1 MIFCSKYDILT
12 LGIIW
17 KGDNF
22 MPLTG
27 WNKKKVILFDLDGT
41 LTNPGI
47 GITNS
52 VMYALGK
59 FGIVVPDRRELYK
72 FIGPPLKESFE
83 AFYGFEETKAVQAVE
98 AYREYFGDKG
108 IFENELYEGIEPLL
122 KRLKGEGKI
131 IGLATSKPEIYAGR
145 ILEHFGIDGYFDILS
160 GSTLSG
166 ERTDKGEVIAWAFR
180 LLEEKTGQACLPED
194 MVMIGDREHDI
205 IGAKKNGISSI
216 GVLFGYGGM
225 EELTGA
231 GADAV
236 VSSVDRLAELLTGS
250 ARA

>member
-1 MIFCSKYDILT
+1 MIFCSNYGILT

-17 KGDNF
+17 KGDIF
-22 MPLTG
+22 MSLTE
-27 WNKKKVILFDLDGT
+27 WNKKRVILFDLDGT

-52 VMYALGK
+52 VMYALNR
-59 FGIVVPDRRELYK
+59 FGIAVSDRRELYK

-83 AFYGFEETKAVQAVE
+83 EFYGFEEARAVQAVA
-98 AYREYFGDKG
+98 AYREYFSDKG
-108 IFENELYEGIEPLL
+108 IFENELYEGIEALL
-122 KRLKGEGKI
+122 KRLKDAGKVV
-131 IGLATSKPEIYAGR
+131 GLATSKPEIYAGQ
-145 ILEHFGIDGYFDILS
+145 ILEYFGLDGYFDVLS
-160 GSTLSG
+160 GSTLGG
-166 ERTDKGEVIAWAFR
+166 ERTDKAEVIAWAFR
-180 LLEEKTGQACLPED
+180 LLEEKTGQACLPEE

-216 GVLFGYGGM
+216 GVLFGYGSM

-236 VSSVDRLAELLTGS
+236 VPSVDRLAELLTGS
-250 ARA
+250 AEA